1 MSIGGT
7 PVLLY
12 WRGSPF
18 RRIVEEERGPRAAR
32 DRIQKGTHMQ
42 RKPIAMALALAG
54 TIGLAAAGP
63 GFAAD
68 TGGST
73 NSKTGANA
81 AAQSG
86 MSSQAGATNTTGSM
100 SGGTTM
106 RSGSMA
112 TGTTAAGATGGQSF
126 DKTGDSW
133 ATDYATKNNGR
144 ISRKAYMDEMGRR
157 WDAMDKNQQGL
168 TPAEVSRMYGNV
180 DSAAAP
186 ARTGSGVQGGNM
198 GPGNQK
204 AQ

>member
-1 MSIGGT
+1 
-7 PVLLY
+7 
-12 WRGSPF
+12 
-18 RRIVEEERGPRAAR
+18 
-32 DRIQKGTHMQ
+32 MQ
-42 RKPIAMALALAG
+42 RKPIVMAIALAG
-54 TIGLAAAGP
+54 TLGLAAAVP
-63 GFAAD
+63 GFAQD

-86 MSSQAGATNTTGSM
+86 TSMQSGTATTG
-100 SGGTTM
+100 TAT
-106 RSGSMA
+106 
-112 TGTTAAGATGGQSF
+112 TGTTATGTMHSGTVPSTGMTTRAAAGGQSF

-157 WDAMDKNQQGL
+157 WDSMDKSQQGL
-168 TPAEVSRMYGNV
+168 TPADVSRMYGNV

-186 ARTGSGVQGGNM
+186 ARTGSGVQAGNM